1 MRNQRFQ
8 RLGGKGDV
16 ELPTKIQNC
25 LGANV
30 AIKVA
35 VDVSQRKRNI
45 NHGRTQFLIKVRT
58 IILQIDNALEIL
70 QKRSHYVATS
80 RARKKFCIILFNA
93 PPVSSRGASLL
104 SPLRIKGQPPLVDG
118 ISERCG
124 GKIHIRDRKGE
135 QIGFAKTIGDII
147 PLRTPCPASVN
158 FL

>member
-8 RLGGKGDV
+8 RFGGKGDV

-70 QKRSHYVATS
+70 QNGVITLQLRESAGE
-80 RARKKFCIILFNA
+80 ILYH
-93 PPVSSRGASLL
+93 SL
-104 SPLRIKGQPPLVDG
+104 
-118 ISERCG
+118 
-124 GKIHIRDRKGE
+124 
-135 QIGFAKTIGDII
+135 
-147 PLRTPCPASVN
+147 
-158 FL
+158 

>member
-8 RLGGKGDV
+8 RFGGKGDV

-80 RARKKFCIILFNA
+80 RERGRNFVSFSLTRPRSAHGGVSVIASQDKGSTPACRQYQRTVRIALINPLTPFSSFRRGHPAFRRTNPRPSA
-93 PPVSSRGASLL
+93 P
-104 SPLRIKGQPPLVDG
+104 
-118 ISERCG
+118 
-124 GKIHIRDRKGE
+124 
-135 QIGFAKTIGDII
+135 
-147 PLRTPCPASVN
+147 
-158 FL
+158 

>member
-70 QKRSHYVATS
+70 QNGVITLQLRESAGEILYHSLTRPRSAHGGVSVIASQDKGST
-80 RARKKFCIILFNA
+80 
-93 PPVSSRGASLL
+93 PPVDS
-104 SPLRIKGQPPLVDG
+104 

>member
-1 MRNQRFQ
+1 M
-8 RLGGKGDV
+8 GGKGDV

-70 QKRSHYVATS
+70 QNGVITLQLRESAGE
-80 RARKKFCIILFNA
+80 ILYHSLTR
-93 PPVSSRGASLL
+93 PGQLTGGVSVIAS
-104 SPLRIKGQPPLVDG
+104 
-118 ISERCG
+118 
-124 GKIHIRDRKGE
+124 
-135 QIGFAKTIGDII
+135 
-147 PLRTPCPASVN
+147 
-158 FL
+158 